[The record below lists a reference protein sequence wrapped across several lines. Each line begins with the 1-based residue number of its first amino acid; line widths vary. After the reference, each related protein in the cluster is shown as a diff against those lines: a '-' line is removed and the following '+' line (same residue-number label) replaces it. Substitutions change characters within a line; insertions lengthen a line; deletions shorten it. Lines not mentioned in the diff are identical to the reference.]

1 MTTYKG
7 KPTVVE
13 TPADQLFSRFSDL
26 SNLQAALNNLAAE
39 ELAKVGELRFDRDS
53 LTMVTPQVGEI
64 KFQVIERQ
72 APSKVVFSA
81 VGSPLPITMA
91 INFKPLSDTS
101 TEVVTAIELDIPAV
115 MKPFVG
121 PKLQQAADRFGELMG
136 TLGR

>member
-7 KPTVVE
+7 KPAVVD

-26 SNLQAALNNLAAE
+26 SNLQAALNNLPAE

-72 APSKVVFSA
+72 APGKVVFSA

-91 INFKPLSDTS
+91 INFKPLSDAS

>member
-7 KPTVVE
+7 KPAVVD

-26 SNLQAALNNLAAE
+26 SNLQAALNNLTAE

-72 APSKVVFSA
+72 APGKVVFSA

-91 INFKPLSDTS
+91 INFKPLSDAS